1 MKINYLIILNL
12 FVSIFYKNGLSQL
25 PNFIPVN
32 NLEVYYS
39 FANNASDHFNNCNG
53 VVNGATLTNDA
64 NGIPNSAYS
73 FNGSNNFID
82 IPTEFVNGQTLSSQT
97 FRIKFKIDQSGG
109 YGLWNKDGYWTET
122 AIYLYSDNSIGL
134 FWAFPNYYNS
144 IRTSPNTIPIGTWHD
159 VIFIVHNN
167 SVIIYINGI
176 QQNSYQSNS
185 VTSSNLSYS
194 HSGTCGIN
202 YGYNR
207 FGFNKSSCNPNSYL
221 KGQIDEFGLWSRALT
236 NCEIQALYQGSQLTS
251 TITPQSNTTFCQGG
265 SVNLTASQG
274 STYLWSNGQTSH
286 SISATTSGS
295 YTVQVTDANGCV
307 RTSAPTVVTVNPNP
321 QVSISN
327 NGSTTFCQ
335 GGTVTLTST
344 GANSYQWS
352 NNQSGDSISVNTS
365 GSFYTIG
372 TDANGCIDTSNA
384 ISVVVNP
391 NPQVTISSSGPT
403 TFCQGSS
410 VTLTSTGASTNQWSN
425 NQTGNSISVSIS
437 GSFYTIGTDANGCS
451 DTSNAISVVVNPNP
465 QVTITSSGPT
475 TFCSGG
481 TVTLIGAGVPNSYQ
495 WSNNQSGNSIS
506 VNSSGSFYTIG
517 TDANGCIDTSNTIS
531 VVVNPNPQV
540 TITSSGPTTFCS
552 GGTVTLI
559 GSGVPNSYQWSNN
572 QSGNSISVSTS
583 GSFYTIGTDA
593 NGCIDTSNTIS
604 VVVNPNPTAVITPS
618 GPTSFC
624 LGDSVLLNGV
634 QGLNNTWSN
643 GQTGT
648 SIWVFQSG
656 VYQLQVMDGNGCQD
670 SSSVQINVFPLPQL
684 SISLQGDDAFCQG
697 DSTILIGSGSITYL
711 WSTGDTTSLIQ
722 VNSSGLYSFMGT
734 DVNGCT
740 SSSNQIPISVID
752 YPVVLTQPQD
762 IQEQVGNNVV
772 FSIGTQNTSNSF
784 QWEGDLGLGVQTI
797 NNGGQYG
804 GATTN
809 QLTVSNITQNNNGQ
823 LFRCVVTNDICSV
836 VSDTAI
842 LTIKPNSGFLDFSGG
857 FTLNPNPT
865 QNNITIQ
872 FQDPVNSNYSLLDFS
887 GKELRIGKMEG
898 EETTISVQSLP
909 VGVYFIRIDGKQ
921 IRFIRN

>member
-1 MKINYLIILNL
+1 MKINYLIILNF

-39 FANNASDHFNNCNG
+39 FANNVSDHFNNCNG

-134 FWAFPNYYNS
+134 VWAFPNYYNS
-144 IRTSPNTIPIGTWHD
+144 IRTNPNTIPIGTWHD

-251 TITPQSNTTFCQGG
+251 TITPQNSTTFCQGG

-274 STYLWSNGQTSH
+274 STYLWSNGQTTQ

-327 NGSTTFCQ
+327 NSSTTFCQGGSVTLTSTGASTYQWSNNQSGDSISVNASGSFFTIGTDNNGCIDTSNAISVVVNPNPQVTISSSGPTTFCSGGTVTLTSTGASSYQWSNNQSGNSISVNTSGSFYTIGTDANGCTDTSNAIQVLVNPLPQVSISNNGSTIFCQ

-365 GSFYTIG
+365 GSFFTIG
-372 TDANGCIDTSNA
+372 TDNNGCTDTSNA
-384 ISVVVNP
+384 
-391 NPQVTISSSGPT
+391 
-403 TFCQGSS
+403 
-410 VTLTSTGASTNQWSN
+410 
-425 NQTGNSISVSIS
+425 
-437 GSFYTIGTDANGCS
+437 
-451 DTSNAISVVVNPNP
+451 
-465 QVTITSSGPT
+465 
-475 TFCSGG
+475 
-481 TVTLIGAGVPNSYQ
+481 
-495 WSNNQSGNSIS
+495 
-506 VNSSGSFYTIG
+506 
-517 TDANGCIDTSNTIS
+517 
-531 VVVNPNPQV
+531 
-540 TITSSGPTTFCS
+540 
-552 GGTVTLI
+552 
-559 GSGVPNSYQWSNN
+559 
-572 QSGNSISVSTS
+572 
-583 GSFYTIGTDA
+583 
-593 NGCIDTSNTIS
+593 IS

-670 SSSVQINVFPLPQL
+670 SSSVQINAFPLPQL

-711 WSTGDTTSLIQ
+711 WSTGDTTSSIQ

-752 YPVVLTQPQD
+752 YPVILTQPQD

-784 QWEGDLGLGVQTI
+784 QWEGDLGLGFQTI

-842 LTIKPNSGFLDFSGG
+842 LTINPNSGFLDFSGG

-898 EETTISVQSLP
+898 KETTISVQSLP

>member
-1 MKINYLIILNL
+1 MKINHLTFSSFL
-12 FVSIFYKNGLSQL
+12 FFVFFTTGFAQVPNYVPTNGLVGWWPFTGNANDLSG
-25 PNFIPVN
+25 NGN
-32 NLEVYYS
+32 N
-39 FANNASDHFNNCNG
+39 G
-53 VVNGATLTNDA
+53 TVNGATLTTDRFGVANNAYNFNGIDA
-64 NGIPNSAYS
+64 NISSSGSHILLPNGII
-73 FNGSNNFID
+73 NNFQGTTISIWVLQTNLFTSCD
-82 IPTEFVNGQTLSSQT
+82 QGGYGSCGIAAFIYFGDGGTNLLAISRSTNQINFSVNVSGANYTDNQSLRGVWTHFVLTFNNFVIKGFVNGIQVASTPYNSNLNFISNLNAISREWWSGGIST
-97 FRIKFKIDQSGG
+97 STRFNGKIDDVGVWNRVLSNCEVQS
-109 YGLWNKDGYWTET
+109 L
-122 AIYLYSDNSIGL
+122 
-134 FWAFPNYYNS
+134 
-144 IRTSPNTIPIGTWHD
+144 
-159 VIFIVHNN
+159 
-167 SVIIYINGI
+167 
-176 QQNSYQSNS
+176 YQSQI
-185 VTSSNLSYS
+185 V
-194 HSGTCGIN
+194 SGT
-202 YGYNR
+202 
-207 FGFNKSSCNPNSYL
+207 
-221 KGQIDEFGLWSRALT
+221 A
-236 NCEIQALYQGSQLTS
+236 
-251 TITPQSNTTFCQGG
+251 TITPQSSTTFCQGG

-274 STYLWSNGQTSH
+274 STYLWSNGQTTQ

-327 NGSTTFCQ
+327 NSSTTFCQGSSVTLTSTGASSYQWSNNQSGNSISVNTSGSFYTIGTDANGCTDTSNAIQVLVNPLPQVSISNNGSTIFCQ

-365 GSFYTIG
+365 GSCYSIG
-372 TDANGCIDTSNA
+372 SDNNGCTDTSNA
-384 ISVVVNP
+384 
-391 NPQVTISSSGPT
+391 
-403 TFCQGSS
+403 
-410 VTLTSTGASTNQWSN
+410 
-425 NQTGNSISVSIS
+425 
-437 GSFYTIGTDANGCS
+437 
-451 DTSNAISVVVNPNP
+451 
-465 QVTITSSGPT
+465 
-475 TFCSGG
+475 
-481 TVTLIGAGVPNSYQ
+481 
-495 WSNNQSGNSIS
+495 
-506 VNSSGSFYTIG
+506 
-517 TDANGCIDTSNTIS
+517 
-531 VVVNPNPQV
+531 
-540 TITSSGPTTFCS
+540 
-552 GGTVTLI
+552 
-559 GSGVPNSYQWSNN
+559 
-572 QSGNSISVSTS
+572 
-583 GSFYTIGTDA
+583 
-593 NGCIDTSNTIS
+593 IS

-670 SSSVQINVFPLPQL
+670 SSSVQINAFPLPQL

-697 DSTILIGSGSITYL
+697 NSTILIGSGSITYL
-711 WSTGDTTSLIQ
+711 WSTGDTTSSIQ

-752 YPVVLTQPQD
+752 YPVILTQPQD

-784 QWEGDLGLGVQTI
+784 QWEGDLGLGFQTI

-898 EETTISVQSLP
+898 KETTISVQSLP